1 MPITYS
7 EKTAAFEG
15 FCQIE
20 EAEDLLSWLLDHPEG
35 GLDLSAL
42 DHMHTAILQVIMAI
56 QPRVDQMPKDKAWGW
71 ISALGQA
78 GSTSCLSGAVY

>member
-7 EKTAAFEG
+7 KKTAAFEG
-15 FCQIE
+15 VCQIE
-20 EAEDLLSWLLDHPEG
+20 EAEDLLSWLLEHPEG

-42 DHMHTAILQVIMAI
+42 GHMHTAILQVIMAI
-56 QPRVDQMPKDKAWGW
+56 QPRVDQMPKDKTWGW
-71 ISALGQA
+71 ISALGQG